1 MAKVTKEQIAQWKKD
16 NEKVFILE
24 SKGATAYIRK
34 PDFND
39 VDYATSV
46 SVNSPLS
53 FPKEIINQCW
63 LGGDEIMKT
72 DAGYIMGVSSVID
85 TIIEVIEVE
94 VKEV

>member
-1 MAKVTKEQIAQWKKD
+1 MYKADKEQIAQWKSKHQ
-16 NEKVFILE
+16 KVYHLVA
-24 SKGATAYIRK
+24 KGKSAYIRE

-39 VDYATSV
+39 IDYATSI

-63 LGGDEIMKT
+63 LDGDKELKE
-72 DAGYIMGVSSVID
+72 DVKYIMGVSAQID
-85 TIIEVIEVE
+85 QIVKVVEVE